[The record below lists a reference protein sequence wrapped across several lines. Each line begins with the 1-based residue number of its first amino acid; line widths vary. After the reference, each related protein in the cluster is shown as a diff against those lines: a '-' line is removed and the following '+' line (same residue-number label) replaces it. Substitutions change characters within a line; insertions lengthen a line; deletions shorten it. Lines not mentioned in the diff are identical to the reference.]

1 MGRGKVCKWT
11 SQLIASLLLSRSPDV
26 CDLSLPHYFL
36 FFSFFFFI
44 FLSPFPSLFSS
55 SFPSHPLP
63 LSHSHT
69 RIFSSC
75 VSVYLWRELFSEQP
89 IPVFTSHISALV
101 PTFCVCLYFHG
112 LVLWGSGKAPVL
124 DWTHQGLILAQPLTS
139 LVALDKPS
147 LRTSVSSENAGA
159 MFEFPE
165 SGPETKTWGQVFT
178 GEVTWG
184 AEMQDVE
191 GKPIKGVCFRVSA
204 GDHRAQLCRR
214 L

>member
-1 MGRGKVCKWT
+1 M
-11 SQLIASLLLSRSPDV
+11 
-26 CDLSLPHYFL
+26 
-36 FFSFFFFI
+36 
-44 FLSPFPSLFSS
+44 
-55 SFPSHPLP
+55 
-63 LSHSHT
+63 
-69 RIFSSC
+69 
-75 VSVYLWRELFSEQP
+75 
-89 IPVFTSHISALV
+89 
-101 PTFCVCLYFHG
+101 
-112 LVLWGSGKAPVL
+112 WGSGKAPVL
-124 DWTHQGLILAQPLTS
+124 DWTHLGLIVAQPLTS

-191 GKPIKGVCFRVSA
+191 GKPIKGVCFLVSA

-214 L
+214 LRGGCGMPPTIVLCRKNVGAFISQFLISAGWESPRRVNSPHSELRLRSAERFYSRGKGAGR